1 MLSLEWTKISL
12 LPCYIFHVYRVLRFL
27 RSRPLFYLI
36 YKFGSV
42 GRFWCL
48 DSTFGW
54 GLHGWADFL
63 RGMCL
68 WVCLGVLLSC
78 QCIKM
83 VSSKKDLFF
92 QICMLK
98 YLFSLLRWTLFCST
112 VWWITYAC
120 IFATEVLCATMTHLQ
135 FVISWTLHFITD
147 SMSNNQIFAHGS
159 FNISLLRKKKRS
171 TYRDTLSR
179 FIIRSYF

>member
-92 QICMLK
+92 SDL
-98 YLFSLLRWTLFCST
+98 YAEVSFFFVALNSLFYGMMDHLRLYFCDRG
-112 VWWITYAC
+112 
-120 IFATEVLCATMTHLQ
+120 TMCYDDASAVCHFLN
-135 FVISWTLHFITD
+135 ITLH
-147 SMSNNQIFAHGS
+147 NR
-159 FNISLLRKKKRS
+159 FNV
-171 TYRDTLSR
+171 
-179 FIIRSYF
+179 